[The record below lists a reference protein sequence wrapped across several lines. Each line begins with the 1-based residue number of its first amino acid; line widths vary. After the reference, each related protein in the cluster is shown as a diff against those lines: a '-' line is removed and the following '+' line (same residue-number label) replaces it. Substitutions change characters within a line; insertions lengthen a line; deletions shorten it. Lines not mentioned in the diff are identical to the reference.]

1 MGVRTLVYYFGT
13 TFMAIIVGVILVV
26 TIHPGERD
34 LKDELAVSNVD
45 SRVSSLDAFLDLF
58 RSVNNLCIV
67 LNILYICVVSAGIYC
82 CLCVVSAG
90 LYHSLSI
97 NSACLYHSLS
107 RSQCM
112 SLPFPQQ

>member
-1 MGVRTLVYYFGT
+1 MGVQTLVYYFGT

-58 RSVNNLCIV
+58 RSVNIVYVVKQLCVINVGRKHSLCATWSSRFRMCHQSKSHTLCI
-67 LNILYICVVSAGIYC
+67 
-82 CLCVVSAG
+82 
-90 LYHSLSI
+90 
-97 NSACLYHSLS
+97 
-107 RSQCM
+107 
-112 SLPFPQQ
+112 